1 MNSVLRSFL
10 LILFLSTPAWVH
22 AQNQAGPGIRVLL
35 IPLDDRPTSA
45 QLPQRLGLI
54 GNAEVLTPPRE
65 LLGKFTQPGQPDNI
79 MAWVKT
85 QEEGGT
91 FDVVIVALDM
101 LAYGGLVGSRMHR
114 VPTAEALRRVD
125 FLRVLKRQMPQAKLY
140 VQNVIIRLAPT
151 PGDTQETYRS
161 RLERWAEVSVGT
173 DAPAKEATAVL
184 EREIPREV
192 LADYQMTRR
201 RNLLVNLKA
210 VELADEGVIE
220 YLILSQDDAK
230 PRGIHVADRERLLDE
245 IQAKGLEQEVAVQP
259 GADEVSM
266 LLLARALAQF
276 HGYSP
281 NIKAVYSSE
290 SIRTATMPF
299 EDRPLHQTVSQHIR
313 ATGAQEAVGGQ
324 SPDVY
329 LFVYA
334 SREEPG
340 QAERFA
346 AQLEAELA
354 AGKRIILADIDPRG
368 DVQGGDPHF
377 MDALN
382 RRGLFPRLSGYA
394 AWNTAGNTLGTALAQ
409 GMVYTMAEAKLF
421 TGQERSKTLRAAQH
435 WFTLHRVLDDYYFHT
450 LVRGKTNEYL
460 HQQKQSSLIMGD
472 EQTRKAEAFSRN
484 LMLGYFESFTQ
495 SYFENGLIGSA
506 LSCRASDFQF
516 SLPWNRMFE
525 ASIDFTV
532 RCDALK

>member
-1 MNSVLRSFL
+1 MANIFL
-10 LILFLSTPAWVH
+10 VLFLSMPAWVG
-22 AQNQAGPGIRVLL
+22 AKNQAVPGIRVLL
-35 IPLDDRPTSA
+35 IPLDDRPTSS
-45 QLPQRLGLI
+45 QLPQRLGMI
-54 GNAEVLTPPRE
+54 GNAEVLIPPRE

-79 MAWVKT
+79 MAWVKA
-85 QEEGGT
+85 QEGGT

-101 LAYGGLVGSRMHR
+101 VAYGGLVGSRMHR
-114 VPTAEALRRVD
+114 VPTAEALRRVE
-125 FLRVLKRQMPQAKLY
+125 FLRALKRQMPKAKLY
-140 VQNVIIRLAPT
+140 VQNVIMRLAPT
-151 PGDTQETYRS
+151 PGDTIEPYRS

-173 DAPAKEATAVL
+173 DAPAKEVTVVL

-192 LADYQMTRR
+192 LAEYKMTRR

-230 PRGIHVADRERLLDE
+230 PQGIHVADRERLLAE
-245 IQAKGLEQEVAVQP
+245 IQAKGLKQKVAVQP
-259 GADEVSM
+259 GADEVSL

-281 NIKAVYSSE
+281 KIKAVYSSE

-299 EDRPLHQTVSQHIR
+299 EDRALYQTVGQHIR
-313 ATGAQEAVGGQ
+313 ATGAQEVGDGQ

-346 AQLEAELA
+346 AQLEAEVA
-354 AGKRIILADIDPRG
+354 AGKKIILADIDPRG

-382 RRGLFPRLSGYA
+382 RRGLFPRLCGYA

-409 GMVYTMAEAKLF
+409 GMVFTLAEAKIVTRKQVVQPL
-421 TGQERSKTLRAAQH
+421 LAAQH
-435 WFTLHRVLDDYYFHT
+435 WFTLHRVLDDYFFHT
-450 LVRGKTNEYL
+450 LVRAKTNEYL

-472 EQTRKAEAFSRN
+472 EKARRAEAFSRN
-484 LMLGYFESFTQ
+484 LLQEHFHSFTKT
-495 SYFENGLIGSA
+495 YFKSMPGNTGHT
-506 LSCRASDFQF
+506 CRATEFRF

-532 RCDALK
+532 RCDAF